1 MVCTTPLGLGLLLIL
16 ASKNQGNE
24 PRATSCTPSTTTVF
38 SSGTASNLGT
48 HEEAMAT
55 DRESGQATDKNA
67 KRERSPQRSPNQ
79 DRQKRQKSFMNMT
92 LEEDIAADVAETG
105 IDFDFLEKKDD
116 NAPVTMNL
124 SETAPQGSKLTDV
137 PVKRIVFGGCS

>member
-1 MVCTTPLGLGLLLIL
+1 
-16 ASKNQGNE
+16 
-24 PRATSCTPSTTTVF
+24 
-38 SSGTASNLGT
+38 
-48 HEEAMAT
+48 
-55 DRESGQATDKNA
+55 
-67 KRERSPQRSPNQ
+67 
-79 DRQKRQKSFMNMT
+79 MNMT